1 MKKCVLIFGFS
12 FLFLCKPCFSFSQAQ
27 EIAQLLLDVEKLTQF
42 KQILSDLKKG
52 YEILSNGY
60 NSIKNISQGNFSLHE
75 TFLNGLLEV
84 SPAVQRYERIADI
97 MQYQLRMV
105 KEYKAA
111 FSQFKSDKH
120 FTAGEIDYMSSV
132 YSHLFDESVKSLN
145 DLITVITAGK
155 LRMSD
160 DERLSA
166 IDNIWNEVQNQY
178 GFLKDFNNGTALL
191 SLQRQKDQQDI
202 DVSKQLFD
210 VNP

>member
-1 MKKCVLIFGFS
+1 MKKCVLIFSFS
-12 FLFLCKPCFSFSQAQ
+12 LLFLCKPDFSFSQAQ

-52 YEILSNGY
+52 YEILSSGY

-97 MQYQLRMV
+97 IQYQLRIV

-120 FTAGEIDYMSSV
+120 FTAGEIDYMGSV

-166 IDNIWNEVQNQY
+166 IDHIWNEVQHQY

-191 SLQRQKDQQDI
+191 SLQRRKDEQDI

>member
-1 MKKCVLIFGFS
+1 MKKCVLIFSFS
-12 FLFLCKPCFSFSQAQ
+12 LLFLCKPDFSFSQAQ
-27 EIAQLLLDVEKLTQF
+27 EIAQLLLDVQKLTQF
-42 KQILSDLKKG
+42 NQILSDLKKG
-52 YEILSNGY
+52 YEILSSGY

-75 TFLNGLLEV
+75 TFLNGLLVV

-97 MQYQLRMV
+97 IQYQLRIV

-120 FTAGEIDYMSSV
+120 FSADEIDYMRNV

-160 DERLSA
+160 DERISA
-166 IDNIWNEVQNQY
+166 IDHVWDEVQDQY
-178 GFLKDFNNGTALL
+178 GFLKAFNNGTALL
-191 SLQRQKDQQDI
+191 SLQRQKDEQDV

-210 VNP
+210 IK

>member
-1 MKKCVLIFGFS
+1 MKKLIIIIT
-12 FLFLCKPCFSFSQAQ
+12 FLMSSQFSFSQAQ

-52 YEILSNGY
+52 YEILSSGY

-97 MQYQLRMV
+97 MQYQLRIV

-120 FTAGEIDYMSSV
+120 FTAGEIDYMGSV
-132 YSHLFDESVKSLN
+132 YSRLFDESVESLS

-160 DERLSA
+160 DERISA
-166 IDNIWNEVQNQY
+166 IDHVWDEVQDQY
-178 GFLKDFNNGTALL
+178 GFLKAFNNGTALL
-191 SLQRQKDQQDI
+191 SLQRQKDEQDV

-210 VNP
+210 IK

>member
-1 MKKCVLIFGFS
+1 MKKCVLIFSFS
-12 FLFLCKPCFSFSQAQ
+12 LLFLCKPDFSFSQAQ

-52 YEILSNGY
+52 YEILSSGY

-97 MQYQLRMV
+97 IQYQLRIV

-120 FTAGEIDYMSSV
+120 FTAGEIDYMGSV
-132 YSHLFDESVKSLN
+132 YSRLFDESVKSLN

-160 DERLSA
+160 DERLNA
-166 IDNIWNEVQNQY
+166 IDHIWDEVQNQY

-191 SLQRQKDQQDI
+191 SLQRQKDEQDI